1 MSRLLRALRS
11 PTYSNSGSTARDHLA
26 SERTF
31 LAWLRTGLG
40 FIALGIA
47 IERFSTLEP
56 LIHRTLTNLDNVQS
70 SSTTRSKE
78 VVKKEEKSINL
89 ATAFTV
95 LGSTAIIYGTQ
106 RYLVNLRMLQKGL
119 YKPAYW
125 GIAGFVGSVVGLSGY
140 GIWDT
145 FVRQR
150 DTEQH
155 AIQSS

>member
-1 MSRLLRALRS
+1 MSRLLNALKT

-56 LIHRTLTNLDNVQS
+56 LIHRTLSNLDS
-70 SSTTRSKE
+70 SASSNPGTAE
-78 VVKKEEKSINL
+78 VKKEEEKSINL

-95 LGSTAIIYGTQ
+95 LGSTAIVYGTQ

-119 YKPAYW
+119 YKPAYL

-140 GIWDT
+140 GIWET
-145 FVRQR
+145 FIRKRSLGDRAVKG
-150 DTEQH
+150 
-155 AIQSS
+155 